1 MALEHQNQ
9 PGVRQRQDATGVGGP
24 SSSLYDDAPST
35 ANMSTQQQP
44 RRSSR
49 AVAKPDFKALENY
62 GGLLEGEDMAA
73 LRVELLDEEDDG
85 FGSTSHHHRRNSSG
99 GGTSNGSGASNG
111 GKRSGG
117 SGLGKHKTQSKN
129 RRPAAL
135 DDLEVTAKKL
145 EDEIVRLQN
154 QLLAEKGRL
163 VALQQE
169 NAALRL
175 QT

>member
-145 EDEIVRLQN
+145 EDEILRLQN